1 MTFRTLL
8 FVLLAAVTVLRWLFN
23 APQELTGQDAYL
35 VLCGLNPS
43 IAYLEGP
50 GGTAVCAA
58 LGSRLAGAGPLGVGF
73 LWPVFALLATL
84 ALYQLVTPLA
94 GPRAG
99 LASAVLLNLL
109 PAFNVASLQPGCALP
124 VALGALAFLAAAW
137 RAIETSSLRWWTAAG
152 LCAAAALLFNYTALF
167 LWPALAL
174 VLTTS
179 RRWRPLWREP
189 GPWLAL
195 APVLVVLGLLLRWN
209 AAHGWVHFIT
219 GTWQT
224 ATTLQFKLLP
234 AGLAAAA
241 QSASPLV
248 LLALAAAWSFALWQL
263 TFSRRA
269 KFLFVPATFALG
281 LVVYD
286 TLREASALTSG
297 LTALA
302 LTLPLLAWLPPLR
315 SDTFMRAALSLV
327 FLSAAGWTAL
337 QLYRTPARPPL
348 VNAAVVA
355 AIEEQRRQSGTDP
368 DRPVFLIAEDA
379 ALASAVAIHLR
390 DTGFVVPGHPP
401 VYVVESPYAAS
412 QYALWPRYDQFIEAP
427 ALDPAAA
434 PDPFTE
440 QDGANLFLWRS
451 ALYITTQSAAQLPQA
466 ITAAFAAHRLVAEI
480 NTPAGRILRIYLCE
494 EYETLPL

>member
-1 MTFRTLL
+1 MTFRTVLL
-8 FVLLAAVTVLRWLFN
+8 ALLAAVTVLRWLVN

-35 VLCGLNPS
+35 ALCGLNPS

-58 LGSRLAGAGPLGVGF
+58 LGSRLAGAGPLGVGLF
-73 LWPVFALLATL
+73 WPLFALLATL
-84 ALYQLVTPLA
+84 ALYHLVAPLA
-94 GPRAG
+94 GPRAAV
-99 LASAVLLNLL
+99 ASAVLLNLL
-109 PAFNVASLQPGCALP
+109 PVFNLASLQPSCALP

-137 RAIETSSLRWWTAAG
+137 RALETSSLRWWTAAG
-152 LCAAAALLFNYTALF
+152 LCAAAGLLFNYHALF

-174 VLTTS
+174 VLTSS

-195 APVLVVLGLLLRWN
+195 APVLVVLALLLRWN

-224 ATTLQFKLLP
+224 ATTLQFKMLP

-248 LLALAAAWSFALWQL
+248 LLALAAAWSFAVRQL
-263 TFSRRA
+263 TLSRQA
-269 KFLFVPATFALG
+269 KFLFIPATIALG
-281 LVVYD
+281 LVAYD
-286 TLREASALTSG
+286 TLREAPSLTSG
-297 LTALA
+297 LTAIALA
-302 LTLPLLAWLPPLR
+302 LPLLAWLPPLR
-315 SDTFMRAALSLV
+315 SGAFMRTALSLV
-327 FLSAAGWTAL
+327 FLGAAAWTAL
-337 QLYRTPARPPL
+337 QLYHQPARPPL
-348 VNAAVVA
+348 VNATVVA
-355 AIEEQRRQSGTDP
+355 AIEEQRRQLSTDP
-368 DRPVFLIAEDA
+368 DRPLFLIAEDA

-390 DTGFVVPGHPP
+390 DTGFAVPGHPP

-412 QYALWPRYDQFIEAP
+412 QYALWPRYDQFVETPAP
-427 ALDPAAA
+427 DSAEA

-440 QDGANLFLWRS
+440 QHGANPFLWRS
-451 ALYITTQSAAQLPQA
+451 ALYITTQTTQQLPQA
-466 ITAAFAAHRLVAEI
+466 ITAAFAAHRLLAEI
-480 NTPAGRILRIYLCE
+480 NTPAGRTLRIYLCE